1 MAERGKASRRKAGIS
16 ANARTVA
23 IAAILAFIVLIIV
36 WIYRPQ
42 PVKPLGQVSCPD
54 GSSHPLIDAEKFD
67 TQYWAYSIKL
77 EASLSEKAQLSAAL
91 EPKVLQ
97 QLSEALQQGNEF
109 RKWLVYSY
117 NACAIPQKEYDDY
130 GISFQ
135 GMDNAARNLQEAIEK
150 GVRTAADRAGI
161 AALAKTYVQLAQALR
176 PSSSKTSP

>member
-1 MAERGKASRRKAGIS
+1 MTPRGQASDRKAGIS
-16 ANARTVA
+16 SNARAIA
-23 IAAILAFIVLIIV
+23 IAAILAFTILTIV

-42 PVKPLGQVSCPD
+42 PTKPLGYVSCPD
-54 GSSHPLIDAEKFD
+54 GSSRPLIDAAKFD

-77 EASLSEKAQLSAAL
+77 EAGISERTKISTVL

-109 RKWLVYSY
+109 RKWLVNSY

-130 GISFQ
+130 GVSFQ

-150 GVRTAADRAGI
+150 GVHTAADRASI
-161 AALAKTYVQLAQALR
+161 SALAKTYVQLAQGLR
-176 PSSSKTSP
+176 PSTSRSSP